1 MDNYP
6 SGIIKAKRSKEMSV
20 KTISVNEKGMV
31 FLNCPFCEN
40 SSRRRAESFPNSNQP
55 NGISITCSS
64 CGKTYEIQLDFRK
77 AFRKITF
84 FDGFYSKLGSPG
96 GFEKMTVIDL
106 SLGGCSFLASGRH
119 SLNPD
124 DRIKLVFNLDN
135 AQHTKIE
142 KDVVVRIVKGRQIG
156 CEFIATASGYDP
168 DIGFYLRPT

>member
-1 MDNYP
+1 VDNYP

>member
-96 GFEKMTVIDL
+96 GFEKMTVVDL
-106 SLGGCSFLASGRH
+106 SLGGCSFLDSGRH

-168 DIGFYLRPT
+168 DIGFYLRST

>member
-1 MDNYP
+1 VDNYP

-96 GFEKMTVIDL
+96 SFEKMTVVDL

>member
-1 MDNYP
+1 VDNYP

-106 SLGGCSFLASGRH
+106 SLGGCSFLASGKH

-142 KDVVVRIVKGRQIG
+142 KDIVVRIVKGRQIG

>member
-1 MDNYP
+1 
-6 SGIIKAKRSKEMSV
+6 MSV
-20 KTISVNEKGMV
+20 KTISVDEKGMV
-31 FLNCPFCEN
+31 FLNCPFCGN
-40 SSRRRAESFPNSNQP
+40 GSRRRAESFPNSNQP

-142 KDVVVRIVKGRQIG
+142 KDIVVRIVKGRQIG

>member
-1 MDNYP
+1 VDNYP

-96 GFEKMTVIDL
+96 GFEKMTVVDL

-142 KDVVVRIVKGRQIG
+142 KDIVVRIVKGRQIG

>member
-1 MDNYP
+1 
-6 SGIIKAKRSKEMSV
+6 MSV
-20 KTISVNEKGMV
+20 KTIAVNEKGMV

-64 CGKTYEIQLDFRK
+64 CGKTYEIHLDFRK

>member
-1 MDNYP
+1 
-6 SGIIKAKRSKEMSV
+6 MSV
-20 KTISVNEKGMV
+20 RAVSVNKKGMV
-31 FLNCPFCEN
+31 YVNCPFCWDSSKKHAN
-40 SSRRRAESFPNSNQP
+40 SLPNGNQP
-55 NGISITCSS
+55 TGISVTCSNS
-64 CGKTYEIQLDFRK
+64 DCGKTYEIQLDFRK

-84 FDGFYSKLGSPG
+84 FDGFYSKLGSSG
-96 GFEKMTVIDL
+96 GFEKMTIVDL

>member
-1 MDNYP
+1 MTVNAIYIDRQ
-6 SGIIKAKRSKEMSV
+6 GM
-20 KTISVNEKGMV
+20 IS
-31 FLNCPFCEN
+31 LNCPFCGNN
-40 SSRRRAESFPNSNQP
+40 SVKWAESFPNSNQP

-96 GFEKMTVIDL
+96 GFEKMTVVDL
-106 SLGGCSFLASGRH
+106 SLGGCSFLDSGRH

-142 KDVVVRIVKGRQIG
+142 KDVVVRIVKERQIG